1 MLADH
6 LEDRPFQNERVVNGH
21 EADTFGTIPAGLA
34 ATGDARVHN
43 IIGDEE
49 IGLHL
54 ELVVNGASFW
64 HGGREA
70 DPFNSPTKDGSLEVF
85 RLGKLATLED
95 RDGVDDAHAA
105 VELSTRYVVVH
116 ALSSGKTWA
125 KGEEKTLEG
134 RTR

>member
-21 EADTFGTIPAGLA
+21 EADTLGTIPAGLA
-34 ATGDARVHN
+34 ATGDAGVHN
-43 IIGDEE
+43 IIGNKK

-70 DPFNSPTKDGSLEVF
+70 DPFNSPTKDGGLEVF
-85 RLGKLATLED
+85 RLCELATLED

-105 VELSTRYVVVH
+105 VELSTRYVIVH
-116 ALSSGKTWA
+116 TLSGSKTWA
-125 KGEEKTLEG
+125 RRGEETLEG